1 MTFDSDRM
9 LKKSASSVA
18 GLPGFLVGRRTT
30 VLLLVALTAVVS
42 QCGRSPGP
50 GTGMLEV
57 RVKDHREAIDDF
69 SALRLTI
76 GALRLSPEPILKSD
90 DPGWID
96 LVPEVREFDLVRYKD
111 GDSLLIYEG
120 KQAPRRFA
128 AVDLRVDETEGV
140 LAKTNAPATIEN
152 DIRPIRIEFATEP
165 DIEVSVVLDL
175 EVLDV
180 SDHPGRGYVLYVR
193 GYELYADGELVEK
206 VPPG

>member
-1 MTFDSDRM
+1 MTFDSERM
-9 LKKSASSVA
+9 LKKSTSGV
-18 GLPGFLVGRRTT
+18 PGRRAI
-30 VLLLVALTAVVS
+30 VLLFAALTAVIL
-42 QCGRSPGP
+42 QCGRGPDP

-76 GALRLSPEPILKSD
+76 GALRLSPDPILKSN

-96 LVPEVREFDLVRYKD
+96 LEPEVREFDLTRYKD

-120 KQAPRRFA
+120 RQAPRRFA
-128 AVDLRVDETEGV
+128 AVDLRVDEADGV
-140 LAKTNAPATIEN
+140 LAKTGAPANIEN

-165 DIEVSVVLDL
+165 AVKVAVVLDL

-180 SDHPGRGYVLYVR
+180 SDHPGRGYALYVR
-193 GYELYADGELVEK
+193 GYELYTDGELLEK